1 MIGFLSGEP
10 KLDGNKLLVV
20 VNGVGYEVFVGQH
33 VLTKAASLAA
43 GTAVSTAPTTIS
55 LYVHTHVREDAL
67 ELFGFENR
75 TDKDLFLLLL
85 SVSGIGP
92 KTALL
97 IADQGSQSITE
108 AVQNA
113 NVSFFTKLPRVGKK
127 VAQKIII
134 ELKSKLGSLKELKI
148 GGLPEHEQTIADAV
162 MALGFDEQQILEVLE
177 KEDVSELPVAEG
189 IKVLLKQLR

>member
-1 MIGFLSGEP
+1 MIGFLSGIP
-10 KLDGNKLLVV
+10 QIDGTKLLLL
-20 VNGVGYEVFVGQH
+20 VNGVGYEVYVGQR
-33 VLTKAASLAA
+33 LLAQSA
-43 GTAVSTAPTTIS
+43 GLQNQTLS
-55 LYVHTHVREDAL
+55 LYIHTHVREDAL
-67 ELFGFENR
+67 ELFGFSSSA
-75 TDKDLFLLLL
+75 DKELFLLLL

-97 IADQGSQSITE
+97 IADQGAPAITD

-148 GGLPEHEQTIADAV
+148 GGLSEHDQMVVDAV
-162 MALGFDEQQILEVLE
+162 MALGFDEQLILETIE
-177 KEDVSELPVAEG
+177 KAEISELSVEAG
-189 IKVLLKQLR
+189 IKVLLKQLQ